1 MCARIARDIHAP
13 ITEVMAMPLT
23 ELRTWAH
30 VYEMEAEA
38 LKQAEEHANEQE
50 ETEPTGA
57 QMFNFLGGEFVD
69 KKKGFKKCP

>member
-1 MCARIARDIHAP
+1 
-13 ITEVMAMPLT
+13 MAMPLT
-23 ELRTWAH
+23 ELRTWAQ

-57 QMFNFLGGEFVD
+57 QMFNFLGGEFVG
-69 KKKGFKKCP
+69 KK

>member
-1 MCARIARDIHAP
+1 
-13 ITEVMAMPLT
+13 MPLT

-57 QMFNFLGGEFVD
+57 QMFNFWAANLWA
-69 KKKGFKKCP
+69 KKRDLKNVRS

>member
-1 MCARIARDIHAP
+1 
-13 ITEVMAMPLT
+13 MPLT

-38 LKQAEEHANEQE
+38 MKQAEEHAEDE

-57 QMFNFLGGEFVD
+57 QMFNFLGGEFVG
-69 KKKGFKKCP
+69 KKRDLKNVRS